1 MANAWMNH
9 VRNFRQRNSKLSY
22 REVLRQA
29 RKTYGG
35 GVEGNTRSIV
45 AKNAG
50 IVGGGVEGNTRSI
63 VAKNAGIVGGGIE
76 GDIRSMVAKNAGV
89 VGGRRSRR
97 GGKCGS
103 ITNPC
108 RGKGG
113 SRTRRSRR

>member
-22 REVLRQA
+22 REVLKQA
-29 RKTYGG
+29 RRTYGG

-50 IVGGGVEGNTRSI
+50 IVGGGI
-63 VAKNAGIVGGGIE
+63 L
-76 GDIRSMVAKNAGV
+76 GDTRSMVAKYATV
-89 VGGRRSRR
+89 VGGRRTRR
-97 GGKCGS
+97 GGGKCGQGHK
-103 ITNPC
+103 PC
-108 RGKGG
+108 PPKRGG

>member
-22 REVLRQA
+22 REVLKQA

-35 GVEGNTRSIV
+35 GIEGDTRSVV

-50 IVGGGVEGNTRSI
+50 II
-63 VAKNAGIVGGGIE
+63 GGGIE
-76 GDIRSMVAKNAGV
+76 GDTRSVVAKYASA
-89 VGGRRSRR
+89 VGGRRQSKR
-97 GGKCGS
+97 GG
-103 ITNPC
+103 N
-108 RGKGG
+108 RR

>member
-22 REVLRQA
+22 REVLKQA
-29 RKTYGG
+29 RRTYVG

-50 IVGGGVEGNTRSI
+50 IVGGGVEGNIRSI
-63 VAKNAGIVGGGIE
+63 VAKNAGIVGGGIL
-76 GDIRSMVAKNAGV
+76 GDTRSMVAKYATV
-89 VGGRRSRR
+89 VGGRSRR
-97 GGKCGS
+97 GGKCGG